1 MANVVE
7 LEKAVSILLLIL
19 LCSPMLSAMHM
30 WMLVAASPTTIHVF
44 PASNLTIQGAINNA
58 SSGDVIFVHKGTYY
72 EDIVLNKSVSLIGE
86 DRDLT
91 VIYGSRAQ
99 GITYVIFLIAS
110 GASVKDFTLR
120 KNSLSLLGSGM
131 LVGSVGN
138 VILHN
143 RIEDSY
149 NGFMIQSSNNNL
161 VSDNIISNNTN
172 GFTLST
178 SSNNVFSDNVVSD
191 NNVGMDLQSSN
202 NNLFSGNILYNNAM
216 GINLY
221 LSGDNNIFH
230 HNNFNN
236 TVQLSSDSTTS
247 FNVWSRNGEGNY
259 WADYTEQDSNGDGIG
274 DIPYNTDT
282 DDRDNFPLMGPFY
295 DLKVTLKSQT
305 YHVNLVS
312 NSTVSGLR
320 FEFGEETGNRIVL
333 FNVTGE
339 KGTVGFCRIMIP
351 LSLMGL
357 PFIVLSTEGEITP
370 TFLSASNETN
380 VYLYFR
386 WTHSSQTISIVSS
399 ETLRL
404 YNELLANYTKL
415 VGDFFGLNATH
426 NILREN
432 FNTLSDSLAEL
443 MNRYLA
449 LNASY
454 YEHLLDY
461 SRSEE
466 NIRNLM
472 YVFAATTAVFL
483 VTTIYLS
490 KRAHTSNKHKTTVFN
505 KKE

>member
-1 MANVVE
+1 MASVVG
-7 LEKAVSILLLIL
+7 LKKIVSVLLLTL
-19 LCSPMLSAMHM
+19 FLSSMIAHREMK
-30 WMLVAASPTTIHVF
+30 VEASPTTIDVF
-44 PASNLTIQGAINNA
+44 TGRHPTIQEAINNA
-58 SSGDVIFVHKGTYY
+58 SSGDLIYVHKGTYY
-72 EDIVLNKSVSLIGE
+72 EDIVINKSVSLVGE

-91 VIYGSRAQ
+91 IIYGIQ
-99 GITYVIFLIAS
+99 TQYVVYTVQVMAS
-110 GASVKDFTLR
+110 GAMVKDLTVR
-120 KNSLSLLGSGM
+120 KNIVNTYGSGII
-131 LVGSVGN
+131 VASVGN
-138 VILHN
+138 AIIHT
-143 RIEDSY
+143 RIEKSFY
-149 NGFMIQSSNNNL
+149 GLMISSSNNNV

-172 GFTLST
+172 GLTLSV
-178 SSNNVFSDNVVSD
+178 SRNNAFSDNIIS
-191 NNVGMDLQSSN
+191 NNDMGIDLQSSN
-202 NNLFSGNILYNNAM
+202 DNIFSGNALYSNAV

-221 LSGDNNIFH
+221 LSGDNNIFC

-236 TVQLSSDSTTS
+236 TLQLSSDSTNST
-247 FNVWSRNGEGNY
+247 NVWSQNGEGNY
-259 WADYTEQDSNGDGIG
+259 WVDYVGQDSNSDGIG
-274 DIPYNTDT
+274 DFAYSTDT
-282 DDRDNFPLMGPFY
+282 EDRDNHPLMGPFY
-295 DLKVTLKSQT
+295 DLKVTVKDQV

-370 TFLSASNETN
+370 SFLSASNETN

-386 WTHSSQTISIVSS
+386 LTHSSQTISIVSS

-415 VGDFFGLNATH
+415 LGDFFGLNATH

-443 MNRYLA
+443 MSRYLA

-466 NIRNLM
+466 NMRNLM

-490 KRAHTSNKHKTTVFN
+490 KRTHTSNKHKTMVFN